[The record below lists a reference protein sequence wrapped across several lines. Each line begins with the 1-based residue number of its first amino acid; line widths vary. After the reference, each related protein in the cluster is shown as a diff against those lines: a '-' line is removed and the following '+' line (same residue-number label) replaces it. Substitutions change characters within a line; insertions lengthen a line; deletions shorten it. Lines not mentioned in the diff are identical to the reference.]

1 MNKKSIKAIKKI
13 FYNHLLR
20 KSHIISKQTY
30 KRRIKKYS
38 SLLLQGLKNSS
49 EGLDNS
55 SLFNYTVASARTRV
69 GILTTWATFY
79 IAKLI
84 AEALSIFN
92 VDAQITMSYDK
103 QAQEGDDMFYFVL
116 TPMAFKNGLPDR
128 YAAIQMEQTISDRW
142 FKEQYVSALNDA
154 KSVLDYSLRN
164 IAYLTDKKIGS
175 TNLFYTPVS
184 PLPNYTIVE
193 EERKTDVLFYG
204 DDRCERRASML
215 TALSSLVD
223 IKRAFCVYG
232 DEMMAELNS
241 AKIVVNIHYYEGA
254 MLETTRICEALSHGC
269 IVVSEESINDTEYPE
284 LCELIDFVPVGDTE
298 ALAKRLKYWL
308 DNPEERER
316 KLQEI
321 QEKINKIFSQYI
333 YDIGRVLFYHGIIG
347 FDALYHASKGG
358 VECSDKICI
367 GSIDT
372 GCDEYVLTTL
382 KQQGFSILPQLKLP
396 QKGSGKIA
404 SYCYASR
411 LAMEHGLSQ
420 LVISDGA
427 LNLCEQFDN
436 KFNEALNALQ
446 SNKSDI
452 IIFGESPDFGQD
464 DAMSAAESD
473 LINPAIALYGKK
485 ALKRLAYGFSTA
497 SLRERNILQW
507 LKLVQHDI
515 VVDKYSGVLSTAAL
529 PISQKDMTEN
539 PRVYEVPDVEISV
552 IVPCYNQELYIGDC
566 LRSILAQSFTNYEV
580 IVVNDGSSDGS
591 WNVISKFIEKYPMR
605 IKGINQPNSGVVQA
619 RNNAIK
625 IAIGKYIYPLDGDDI
640 IAPTCL
646 EKLYDAMESGLCDV
660 AYSQVRFFGEKNG
673 RFMLPLPD
681 KNTLYRGNCIVA
693 SAMYKRSDW
702 ASLGGYSSEFSEG
715 HEDWAFWCEFLYNN
729 KTFYRIDEDLF
740 FYRIL
745 KKSRSTIANARYEDT
760 ANRITAKYGPRER
773 I

>member
-1 MNKKSIKAIKKI
+1 MNKKSIKAVKKL
-13 FYNHLLR
+13 FYYNLLR
-20 KSHIISKQTY
+20 KVHIISKQNY
-30 KRRIKKYS
+30 KKKTKKYS
-38 SLLLQGLKNSS
+38 SLLLQGLSNGSDCLNDLPQVSYTADSS
-49 EGLDNS
+49 
-55 SLFNYTVASARTRV
+55 RTIV
-69 GILTTWATFY
+69 GILTTWTTFY

-84 AEALSIFN
+84 AEVLSIFN
-92 VDAQITMSYDK
+92 IEAKITMSYDK

-116 TPMAFKNGLPDR
+116 TPMAFTNGLPDR

-142 FKEQYVSALNDA
+142 FTEQYISALNGA

-193 EERKTDVLFYG
+193 KERKTDILFYG

-284 LCELIDFVPVGDTE
+284 LCELIDFVPVGDTD

-321 QEKINKIFSQYI
+321 QEKINKLFSQYI

-358 VECSDKICI
+358 VECSDKICV

-411 LAMEHGLSQ
+411 LAMERGLSQ

-452 IIFGESPDFGQD
+452 IIFGESPDFGQA

-485 ALKRLAYGFSTA
+485 ALKRLAYGFSSA
-497 SLRERNILQW
+497 SLRGRNILQW

-605 IKGINQPNSGVVQA
+605 IRGINQPNSGVVQA
-619 RNNAIK
+619 RNNAI
-625 IAIGKYIYPLDGDDI
+625 AQARGKYIFPVDGDDL

-646 EKLYDAMESGLCDV
+646 EKLYEAMEKGLGDV
-660 AYSQVRFFGEKNG
+660 VYSQTEFFGSSTGLFE
-673 RFMLPLPD
+673 LPLPTRELMIHQ
-681 KNTLYRGNCIVA
+681 NCVVCSALYR
-693 SAMYKRSDW
+693 KTDW
-702 ASLGGYSSEFSEG
+702 DKYGGYDENCKDG
-715 HEDWAFWCEFLYNN
+715 YEDWCFWLSFVAEERR
-729 KTFYRIDEDLF
+729 FYRLDETLF
-740 FYRIL
+740 FYRQAIKSRNVDAVDKSKKIL
-745 KKSRSTIANARYEDT
+745 KYVKEKFCSLYS
-760 ANRITAKYGPRER
+760 
-773 I
+773 